1 MATFQRTWILVV
13 QMTGKT
19 LWPLSSSSPLLAKY
33 LLWSTVSSA
42 LPLENWSRTTCKI
55 RRPPKLLFNDKKVW
69 DLEILE
75 TFKFQFQIVL
85 NSILKIWVF
94 LYPWVRM
101 RIPKGQ
107 KFYGKSEK
115 FNFFDLVQK
124 LWIDQIVLL
133 CKVLIIVNK
142 S

>member
-75 TFKFQFQIVL
+75 TFKFQFQIVY
-85 NSILKIWVF
+85 SILFWKFEYFYIHESEYEYRKANKITE
-94 LYPWVRM
+94 
-101 RIPKGQ
+101 
-107 KFYGKSEK
+107 KSEK

-142 S
+142 

>member
-85 NSILKIWVF
+85 HFISKIWVF
-94 LYPWVRM
+94 LYPWVIQNANTER
-101 RIPKGQ
+101 PKILR
-107 KFYGKSEK
+107 KIGKIQLFWSCSK
-115 FNFFDLVQK
+115 TLNRPNCVTL
-124 LWIDQIVLL
+124 
-133 CKVLIIVNK
+133 
-142 S
+142 

>member
-55 RRPPKLLFNDKKVW
+55 RRPLNFCLMTKKSEIWRSLRLSSFNFKLY
-69 DLEILE
+69 
-75 TFKFQFQIVL
+75 
-85 NSILKIWVF
+85 SILFRKFEYFYIHESF
-94 LYPWVRM
+94 RM

-133 CKVLIIVNK
+133 CKVLITVNK
-142 S
+142 